1 MYKTIYLQSWNRK
14 EIYEFFSSFEEPYF
28 GITAEMDVTKM
39 YLRAKANEQSIFQ
52 TYLHDC
58 LKAIQKISALKLRIE
73 GDQVVEYDSIHASA
87 TINRMD
93 GTFGFSFIEYD
104 EDFKIFRKHAN
115 LEAERIQNSTNLFP
129 NRNGNDCIHFSALP
143 WINFTALT
151 HARAYKIK
159 DCVPKISVGK
169 ILSIG
174 QKKTMPCSIHLH
186 HGLADGRDAGLFFEY
201 FQKELDREPII

>member
-1 MYKTIYLQSWNRK
+1 MNKTIDLQTWNRK

-39 YLRAKANEQSIFQ
+39 YLRAKTNEQSIFQ

-58 LKAIQKISALKLRIE
+58 LTAVQKINALKLRIE
-73 GDQVVEYDSIHASA
+73 GDEVIAYHHIHASA
-87 TINRMD
+87 TIDRKD

-104 EDFKIFRKHAN
+104 EDFNVFRRNAN

-129 NRNGNDCIHFSALP
+129 DRNGSDCIHFSALP
-143 WINFTALT
+143 WINFTALS
-151 HARAYKIK
+151 HARVLKIK

-169 ILSIG
+169 IISHG
-174 QKKTMPCSIHLH
+174 QKKTMSCSIHLH
-186 HGLADGRDAGLFFEY
+186 HGLADGRDAGLFFEF
-201 FQKELDREPII
+201 FQNELDREPII